1 MNNIQIQGLDQ
12 VIRELQK
19 RGENVTNALETICN
33 VGAEVIKTSAE
44 HNAPGSIA
52 GSILKKTAQK
62 TKNKV
67 TVHVGPSGKKFY
79 AKFIEYGTK
88 SHLIPQGVING
99 NYRRNIRHPGISR
112 PRPFMRPA
120 FDTKKREAQT
130 VMGKKVNELVEE

>member
-1 MNNIQIQGLDQ
+1 MNNIQIQGLDR

-88 SHLIPQGVING
+88 SHLIPRGVING
-99 NYRRNIRHPGISR
+99 NYRRNIRHPGITAK
-112 PRPFMRPA
+112 PFMRPA
-120 FDTKKREAQT
+120 FDTKHDEAQNA
-130 VMGKKVNELVEE
+130 MGKKVGELVEE